1 MNKTQAVLVSAV
13 CLGAPPTAAFGQLEE
28 ILVTAQRRVESL
40 QDVPISVTAV
50 TGDAILEGGFS
61 DVEDLARFVPNLWMQ
76 DTFTGQ
82 VLAIRG
88 IGTTAGNEAFESA
101 VAIFHDDVYY
111 GRDNLGQNASFDL
124 ERVEILR
131 GPQPIYFGQSA
142 TAGALN
148 VTSRTPGDSWE
159 GNLQLAYGDDEELN
173 FEAGVGGPLSD
184 TFGIRFSGR
193 YYDLGTNHYFNPL
206 IGQDQA
212 VKENAAFRTVALWEP
227 SERVRARFKYEYQD
241 IWQLGTA
248 GEWVRCDLNPATSLA
263 NPGISPG
270 FNALCALDIAAGVAD
285 ITRLDGALGSQGHV
299 DIYDRVAQLNAGLTP
314 GSPGYWGDGTRNLRS
329 GAPLVPGGGGYIR
342 PNLDEV
348 YEFTQD
354 EERQFDSNV
363 LSARIDFDIGENLTL
378 TSTTSYVD
386 YDKQDWLD
394 PDASSLAVFTDLRI
408 ETFEQKSQ
416 ELRLQ
421 SGADQFFSWMAGL
434 YWQEHDLDSTLNIY
448 AGSLLGARPNVQP
461 NSAAASY
468 GVRLLENSEWQ
479 ALFFAG
485 TFNVSDRFR
494 FNVGG
499 RYQDVAKSAT
509 QLGSDAYLST
519 TATAFGPRTV
529 FATATPSIEFDEF
542 LPEVG
547 AQWNASDDFM
557 LYVKYSEA
565 FKMGGFVVA
574 PPIGGSIDSSV
585 YLPEEAEGSE
595 IGFKSTLLDGN
606 LQFNLAY
613 YDADYT
619 NLQVSVFV
627 AEGAGLFVTTN
638 AAAAETK
645 GFEWDGRWA
654 LGDSF
659 FLGFTGSKAEATY
672 TDYAGAECNSLQDKI
687 WTIVDNTPATPGL
700 CRQDL
705 SGVRISNHPEW
716 TFGLQPEYTFALGEN
731 FVGTLSANLFFSDG
745 YELAPTSQ
753 GDPISFIDDWHRLDA
768 RFAVGPEDGDWQ
780 IALYARDLTDER
792 VPYNAGARNFQSRS
806 RLIDY
811 DAGAYTADRGR
822 RVGIQFNYLFG
833 Q

>member
-1 MNKTQAVLVSAV
+1 MQKIRTALVSAV
-13 CLGAPPTAAFGQLEE
+13 CLAAPPMAAFGQLEE

-50 TGDAILEGGFS
+50 TGDDILRGGFS
-61 DVEDLARFVPNLWMQ
+61 DVEDLSTFVPNLFMQ

-111 GRDNLGQNASFDL
+111 GRDNLGQNATFDL
-124 ERVEILR
+124 ERVEVLR
-131 GPQPIYFGQSA
+131 GPQPIFFGQSA

-148 VTSRTPGDSWE
+148 VTSRTPGDAWE

-173 FEAGVGGPLSD
+173 FEAGIGGPLTD
-184 TFGIRFSGR
+184 TLGMRFSGR
-193 YYDLGTNHYFNPL
+193 YYDLPANQYFNPL
-206 IGQDQA
+206 TGQDQA
-212 VKENAAFRTVALWEP
+212 IKDNKAFRTVAVWEP
-227 SERVRARFKYEYQD
+227 SERVRTRFKYEYQD
-241 IWQLGTA
+241 IWQLGTG
-248 GEWVRCDLNPATSLA
+248 GEWIRCDLDPATSAA

-270 FNALCALDIAAGVAD
+270 FNALCALDIAAGVSD
-285 ITRLDGALGSQGHV
+285 ITRLDGADGSQGHV
-299 DIYDRVAQLNAGLTP
+299 DIYDRVAQLNAGLSP
-314 GSPGYWGDGTRNLRS
+314 GDPGYWADGTVNIRN
-329 GAPLVPGGGGYIR
+329 GAPLGPGSAGYIR

-354 EERQFDSNV
+354 EEREFDSSV
-363 LSARIDFDIGENLTL
+363 LSARIDFDVGENLTL

-386 YDKQDWLD
+386 YDKKDWLD
-394 PDASSLAVFTDLRI
+394 PDAATVAVFTDLRL

-421 SGADQFFSWMAGL
+421 SGADRFFSWMGGV

-468 GVRLLENSEWQ
+468 GVQLLENSEWQ

-485 TFNVSDRFR
+485 TFNVSDALRL
-494 FNVGG
+494 NVGG
-499 RYQDVAKSAT
+499 RYQDVSKSAT
-509 QLGSDAYLST
+509 QIGSDAYLST
-519 TATAFGPRTV
+519 TGTAYGPRTE
-529 FATATPSIEFDEF
+529 FARSNPSLEFDDF
-542 LPEVG
+542 LPEIG
-547 AQWNASDDFM
+547 AQWDVSDRLM

-574 PPIGGSIDSSV
+574 PPIGGSIDDSV

-606 LQFNLAY
+606 LQLSMAY
-613 YDADYT
+613 YDTDYT
-619 NLQVSVFV
+619 NLQVSVFI
-627 AEGAGLFVTTN
+627 AEGAGFFLTTN

-654 LGDSF
+654 IGESF
-659 FLGFTGSKAEATY
+659 FLGFSGSLAEATY
-672 TDYAGAECNSLQDKI
+672 TDYEGAECNSYQDKL
-687 WTIVDNTPATPGL
+687 WTIVDTTPATPGL

-705 SGVRISNHPEW
+705 TGVRISNHPEW
-716 TFGLQPEYTFALGEN
+716 TLGLQPEYTFALGNN
-731 FVGTLSANLFFSDG
+731 FVGTLSANVFFSDG
-745 YELAPTSQ
+745 YELNATSQ
-753 GDPISFIDDWHRLDA
+753 QDPISFIDDWHRLDV
-768 RFAVGPEDGDWQ
+768 RFAVAPEDGDWQ
-780 IALYARDLTDER
+780 LALYARDLTDER
-792 VPYNAGARNFQSRS
+792 VAYGAGQNNFQSRT
-806 RLIDY
+806 RRIDH
-811 DAGAYTADRGR
+811 DAGSYTADRGR
-822 RVGIQFNYLFG
+822 RVGIQFNYFFG
-833 Q
+833 E